1 MEEVDSYRS
10 FGVINDNDINNNT
23 TTSSTTSIRSNN
35 NISKLGNDVIGS
47 LKTFITPY
55 GNRPIVYSDW
65 TASGRGLKHIE
76 SYIQHEVITLYG
88 NTHTT
93 TSITGH
99 QSTCYRHESRQIIAQ
114 ATNAKITGRAAE
126 DIVIFT
132 GNGTTAAVNKLVL
145 ALGLHLQLP
154 DEHKNDLAYRPIVF
168 TSSYEHHSNLLPWR
182 ESNADVVTIKYNHIT
197 GVCLNDLLEKLQIY
211 HDRKVKIGSFSA
223 ASNVTGIMT
232 DVNAVSI
239 LLHKAGGL
247 VFFDYATAAPYVK
260 MDMNPVIMG
269 DDASY
274 VYKDAIFFSGHKFI
288 GGPGCPG
295 VLIVKKKIMPLQDSL
310 PTEPG
315 GGTVFYV
322 TEDQHRYLSN
332 REEREEGGSPALI
345 GDVKL
350 GLVIHLKQQLNAQ
363 WIENEETKISKYAEE
378 RLKSEGNRI
387 VLLGRPDTV
396 NDAVKQLPIFSF
408 LIRSGSRFLHHNF
421 VCALLND
428 LFGIQSRGGCQ
439 CAGPFSQML
448 LGIGKSTN
456 EQIEL
461 ALLDK
466 HEVLRPGY
474 SRVSFTYWMDKEE
487 VDYIIDSIIFVAK
500 NGWRFLPNYRY
511 NHKTGEWAHTTR
523 LTRFPE
529 RKWISNFGFD
539 NFDNNNVTEDNV
551 DTAIGNLKLW
561 GVANK
566 GALFAKI
573 NNENARILS
582 DLEKKKDIDV
592 SKETGAELL
601 PFEQFRW
608 FSLPG
613 DKGLGNC
620 SDDLKGPIVPLKIEN
635 INTNNNDDDEI
646 YIEKTPTAYA
656 LKRNEKLKS
665 RHGGEGNDIPHYL
678 TIFLNGSERIVK
690 ENDITDKSVLKK
702 DTHTAAISNDND
714 VVKSKGK
721 EKTNNLGVFKLSD
734 TCSLNKFISSKISQK
749 QIIDSKFSESKEK
762 EPESLLSCSTGTCS
776 FVQRAVTIPSNGDNK
791 VISGQGSTYFPV
803 EGIKPKFMTP
813 PKKIMKL
820 VGQAIKEWNMIEE
833 GDRLLLGLSGG
844 KDSLAL
850 LHVLLALQKR
860 APVKFTIA
868 CATVDPQTDS
878 FDPSPLIPYVQSLGI
893 TYHYLSEPIV
903 ELAKTKLQG
912 DSLCAFCSRFK
923 RGLLYACC
931 RNFKYNKLILAQHL
945 DDLAESFMMSALHNG
960 QIRTMKAN
968 YTIEA
973 GDIRVIRPFIY
984 VREGM
989 TRDFSQE
996 SKLPII
1002 NENCPACFEQPKE
1015 RARMKK
1021 LLMQEESMIPA
1032 LYYNLRRAFI
1042 PLLHDDTYTAM
1053 DIIAKQVEVLG
1064 QDTRQRKDKETG
1076 RSKRQD
1082 KIEVENEP
1090 LSKRLKECSDGLCF
1104 EIA

>member
-1 MEEVDSYRS
+1 MESYRS
-10 FGVINDNDINNNT
+10 FGGIDNDISTNVLSNITNDIT
-23 TTSSTTSIRSNN
+23 TIKDNRINKLSND
-35 NISKLGNDVIGS
+35 IIGS
-47 LKTFITPY
+47 LTLFITPY

-76 SYIQHEVITLYG
+76 SYIQQEVITLYG

-126 DIVIFT
+126 DIVLFT

-154 DEHKNDLAYRPIVF
+154 DEYKHDLKYRPIVF

-182 ESNADVVTIKYNHIT
+182 ESNADVITIKYNHIT
-197 GVCLNDLLEKLQIY
+197 GVCLNDLKEKLQLY
-211 HDRKVKIGSFSA
+211 HDRKVKIGTFSA

-239 LLHKAGGL
+239 LVHKAGGL

-269 DDASY
+269 EDASY

-295 VLIVKKKIMPLQDSL
+295 VLIVKKRIMPLQDSL

-332 REEREEGGSPALI
+332 REEREEGGSPSLI
-345 GDVKL
+345 SDVKL
-350 GLVIHLKQQLNAQ
+350 GLVLHLKQQLNAQ
-363 WIENEETKISKYAEE
+363 WIENEETKLSKYAEE
-378 RLKSEGNRI
+378 RFRIEADRI
-387 VLLGRPDTV
+387 VLLGRPSEV
-396 NDAVKQLPIFSF
+396 NNEAKQLPIFSF

-439 CAGPFSQML
+439 CAGPFSQKL

-456 EQIEL
+456 DQIEL

-474 SRVSFTYWMDKEE
+474 SRVSFTYWIDKDE

-523 LTRFPE
+523 LTRFPQ

-539 NFDNNNVTEDNV
+539 NFDDNHEEKS
-551 DTAIGNLKLW
+551 DTAVSNLKLW
-561 GVANK
+561 GCSSK
-566 GALFAKI
+566 SALFTKI
-573 NNENARILS
+573 NNENARILT
-582 DLEKKKDIDV
+582 DLEKRKDIDLGN
-592 SKETGAELL
+592 ETGAELL
-601 PFEQFRW
+601 PFELYRW

-613 DKGLGNC
+613 DKGLDGC
-620 SDDLKGPIVPLKIEN
+620 HDLKGPIVPIKIEN
-635 INTNNNDDDEI
+635 INADKKDDI
-646 YIEKTPTAYA
+646 YVEKSPTAYA

-665 RHGGEGNDIPHYL
+665 RHGGEGTDLPNYL
-678 TIFLNGSERIVK
+678 SIFLNGSDATTSEQKVNVK
-690 ENDITDKSVLKK
+690 MDL
-702 DTHTAAISNDND
+702 NDNSHIVD
-714 VVKSKGK
+714 PIGNEMTEDRSHENGAMR
-721 EKTNNLGVFKLSD
+721 LSD
-734 TCSLNKFISSKISQK
+734 DEHTMNKISQNV
-749 QIIDSKFSESKEK
+749 IIELEDKKGNESE
-762 EPESLLSCSTGTCS
+762 PQSLLSCSTGTCS
-776 FVQRAVTIPSNGDNK
+776 FVQRTKPTIDNFDNK
-791 VISGQGSTYFPV
+791 VLSGEGSAFIPK
-803 EGIKPKFMTP
+803 EGVKPKLITP

-860 APVKFTIA
+860 APIKFTIA

-984 VREGM
+984 VRETM

-1021 LLMQEESMIPA
+1021 LLTQEESMIPA

-1042 PLLHDDTYTAM
+1042 PLLHNDTYTAM
-1053 DIIAKQVEVLG
+1053 DRVAKEVMALG
-1064 QDTRQRKDKETG
+1064 QDTRQRKNDIDKDNDKNG
-1076 RSKRQD
+1076 KNKRQKKED
-1082 KIEVENEP
+1082 NEDTEP
-1090 LSKRLKECSDGLCF
+1090 LSKRLKEEEDNIVPSCSIDGLCF